1 MSDKHIVPLSVLD
14 LAPVPQGTDPAQAFK
29 SSLELA
35 QHAEKWGYQRYWMA
49 EHHNMTGIASAAT
62 SVLLG
67 YIAGGTKTIRV
78 GSGGVMLPNHSPLVI
93 AEQFG
98 TLATLYP
105 NRVDLGLGRAP
116 GTDQRTM
123 IALRRHLSGEVD
135 NFPKDVQEL
144 QLYFGEVQPNQ
155 AVQAVP
161 GQGLHVPIW
170 LLGSSLYS
178 AQLAAALGLPFAFA
192 SHFAPD
198 MLYQALAIYRSKFQP
213 SGQLEKPYAMVCLN
227 AIGADTDEE
236 ARRMFTSNQQQFIN
250 LRRGMPGKLPAPV
263 DNIESLWSASE
274 RFGVDNA
281 LRMSVVGNKDTLRQ
295 GLQSILRE
303 TEADELM
310 INGQIFDQ
318 QARLRSFEI
327 VSELQGDLVKE
338 HRIS

>member
-1 MSDKHIVPLSVLD
+1 MSDKHTVPLSVLD

-144 QLYFGEVQPNQ
+144 QLYFGEVQPHQ

-213 SGQLEKPYAMVCLN
+213 SAQLEKPYAMVCLN

>member
-144 QLYFGEVQPNQ
+144 QLYFGEVQPHQ

-213 SGQLEKPYAMVCLN
+213 SAQLEKPYAMVCLN

-338 HRIS
+338 QRIS